1 MSEVK
6 NEQNLKEEIE
16 TPEESKKKKTSKPKS
31 SAKRKPKKNKD
42 QEQISALKETVERL
56 EKEVAEAKDKAL
68 RKAAEF
74 ENFKRRTEK
83 EFIDHLE
90 LANEGLIKE
99 LIPVVDDFERSAA
112 HTNDGADLKDLIEGV
127 ELIYKKLMGVLEKK
141 GLKVMK
147 SVGEEFNPDMHSALM
162 QIEVEDKDSG
172 IVVEEH
178 AKGYKLGDKVI
189 RHSQVIVS
197 K

>member
-1 MSEVK
+1 
-6 NEQNLKEEIE
+6 
-16 TPEESKKKKTSKPKS
+16 
-31 SAKRKPKKNKD
+31 
-42 QEQISALKETVERL
+42 
-56 EKEVAEAKDKAL
+56 
-68 RKAAEF
+68 
-74 ENFKRRTEK
+74 
-83 EFIDHLE
+83 
-90 LANEGLIKE
+90 
-99 LIPVVDDFERSAA
+99 
-112 HTNDGADLKDLIEGV
+112 
-127 ELIYKKLMGVLEKK
+127 
-141 GLKVMK
+141 MK